1 MTEEKKPKPLRGTKQ
16 VSNYQRM
23 IIRTVIEKGS
33 RANAASYLQIN
44 PDTLDD
50 AIYRACRALN
60 VSNIT
65 DANYLISQGI
75 FSRKENPHQEGSE
88 TPESE

>member
-1 MTEEKKPKPLRGTKQ
+1 MEEAVKKKPKPLRGTKQ

-33 RANAASYLQIN
+33 RANAASFLEIN
-44 PDTLDD
+44 PATLDD

-65 DANYLISQGI
+65 DAAYLLSQGI
-75 FSRKENPHQEGSE
+75 FSRKENVETTDQE
-88 TPESE
+88 

>member
-1 MTEEKKPKPLRGTKQ
+1 MEETLKKQKPKPKPLRGTKQ
-16 VSNYQRM
+16 VSNWQKT

-33 RANAASYLQIN
+33 RANAASYLGIN
-44 PDTLDD
+44 PATLDD

-65 DANYLISQGI
+65 DAAYLISQGI
-75 FSRKENPHQEGSE
+75 FSRKENDEQAEQE
-88 TPESE
+88 

>member
-1 MTEEKKPKPLRGTKQ
+1 MEEIVKKQPKPLRGTTK
-16 VSNYQRM
+16 VSNYQRV

-33 RANAASYLQIN
+33 RASAASFLEIN
-44 PDTLDD
+44 PATLDD

-65 DANYLISQGI
+65 DAAYLLSQGI
-75 FSRKENPHQEGSE
+75 FSRQENAEPTKQE
-88 TPESE
+88 